1 MGSSD
6 LAGDLAG
13 TRVHFVTECLRPP
26 SALIFPEHHKLKMA
40 PPAAE
45 LKAMTDAFEGI
56 DRLAEG
62 APRTDGAPNFR
73 RLPGFPL
80 FGTGQ
85 TSIEGFEKCLEPVLK
100 KYGDEKH
107 IFWVNLRQEPVVY
120 VNGNPYTAR
129 DAANPLAAIGINCNP
144 VNFHLEVNNPEEC
157 TTMENDCAE
166 EIKKRGEDYK
176 DQFGEHPEER
186 ASNEELTEKLAGV
199 TTLNEIYAAIK
210 DKVPKL
216 EPIRIP
222 MNQEQAPAEANFD
235 QIVAMLKDT
244 TASCPVIFNC
254 QAGISRTTTAIVCG
268 ALVKELQLTRE
279 LDRMRGI
286 VPDDILDALKKKKLG
301 LPGIDIEVQEDRNA
315 MQMGEFEVIKEL
327 LGAYPEAKVAKA
339 QVDKLIDIAA
349 PPPHGTGVENIR
361 ECIIESKMTFDVS
374 SDDVQVYLK
383 EKIMNNI
390 ERYFM
395 LIVFAMCI
403 RSDGPKGFPISFKDY
418 MEANS
423 SLRDMIAE
431 GRGNLEWERKIPD
444 EKLAALKELLSV
456 ADFKANMPKII
467 KRIYELSWDMFGDL
481 PRGHHKNN
489 SMHKLASKTMIEI
502 LPENL
507 AAFVEKKC
515 GSLAGTPDFFD
526 VIGQVSWYE
535 PDA

>member
-1 MGSSD
+1 
-6 LAGDLAG
+6 
-13 TRVHFVTECLRPP
+13 
-26 SALIFPEHHKLKMA
+26 MA
-40 PPAAE
+40 PPVAE
-45 LKAMTDAFEGI
+45 LKAMTDAFDGI

-73 RLPGFPL
+73 RMPGFPL

-85 TSIEGFEKCLEPVLK
+85 TTIEGFEKCLEPVIK

-120 VNGNPYTAR
+120 VNNKPFTAR
-129 DAANPLAAIGINCNP
+129 DPKNLQIQIDSKDPNQD
-144 VNFHLEVNNPEEC
+144 VNFHLEINNPEEC
-157 TTMENDCAE
+157 SQMETDFAE
-166 EIKKRGEDYK
+166 EIRKRGEDFKYYK

-186 ASNEELTEKLAGV
+186 ATNEEMTEKLTGV
-199 TTLNEIYAAIK
+199 TTINEIYAAIK
-210 DKVPKL
+210 EKVPKV

-222 MNQEQAPAEANFD
+222 MNQENSPAEENFD

-254 QAGISRTTTAIVCG
+254 QAGISRTTTAIVIAG
-268 ALVKELQLTRE
+268 LVKELQLTRE

-327 LGAYPEAKVAKA
+327 LAAFPNAKVAKA
-339 QVDKLIDIAA
+339 QVDKLIDLAA
-349 PPPHGTGVENIR
+349 PPPRGTGVENIR

-374 SDDVQVYLK
+374 SDDWQTYLK
-383 EKIMNNI
+383 NKIMNNI
-390 ERYFM
+390 ERYFY
-395 LIVFAMCI
+395 LIVFAMYV
-403 RSDGPKGFPISFKDY
+403 REVGPKGFPQTFKQFMD
-418 MEANS
+418 ANS
-423 SLRDMIAE
+423 NLRDMIAE
-431 GRGNLEWERKIPD
+431 GRGKLEWERKIPD
-444 EKLAALKELLSV
+444 EKLEELKTLLS
-456 ADFKANMPKII
+456 ADDFKPNMGKII

-502 LPENL
+502 LPANL

-535 PDA
+535 PEA

>member
-1 MGSSD
+1 MG
-6 LAGDLAG
+6 
-13 TRVHFVTECLRPP
+13 PP
-26 SALIFPEHHKLKMA
+26 SASIFPEHHKLKMA

-107 IFWVNLRQEPVVY
+107 IFWVNLRQEPVIY
-120 VNGNPYTAR
+120 GNGKPFTAR
-129 DAANPLAAIGINCNP
+129 DSANI
-144 VNFHLEVNNPEEC
+144 NFHLEINNPEDTSKLE
-157 TTMENDCAE
+157 TDFAE
-166 EIKKRGEDYK
+166 EVKKRGEDFKYFK

-186 ASNEELTEKLAGV
+186 ANNEEFSEKLAGV

-327 LGAYPEAKVAKA
+327 LAAFPAAKIAKA
-339 QVDKLIDIAA
+339 QVDKLIDLAA
-349 PPPHGTGVENIR
+349 PPPRGTGVENIR

-374 SDDVQVYLK
+374 SDDWQAYLK
-383 EKIMNNI
+383 AKIMNNI
-390 ERYFM
+390 ERCFY
-395 LIVFAMCI
+395 LIVFAMYI
-403 RSDGPKGFPISFKDY
+403 RELGPKGFPQTFVQY
-418 MEANS
+418 MDENS
-423 SLRDMIAE
+423 GLRTMIEE
-431 GRGNLEWERKIPD
+431 GRGKLEWERKIPD
-444 EKLAALKELLSV
+444 ENLSELKDLLSC
-456 ADFKANMPKII
+456 AEFKANMPKII
-467 KRIYELSWDMFGDL
+467 KRISLTQNIIIVYPDHQTHLRTVL
-481 PRGHHKNN
+481 GHVRRSPKRSPQEQLHAQACFQDHDRNP
-489 SMHKLASKTMIEI
+489 SRQPCCPH
-502 LPENL
+502 
-507 AAFVEKKC
+507 
-515 GSLAGTPDFFD
+515 
-526 VIGQVSWYE
+526 
-535 PDA
+535 